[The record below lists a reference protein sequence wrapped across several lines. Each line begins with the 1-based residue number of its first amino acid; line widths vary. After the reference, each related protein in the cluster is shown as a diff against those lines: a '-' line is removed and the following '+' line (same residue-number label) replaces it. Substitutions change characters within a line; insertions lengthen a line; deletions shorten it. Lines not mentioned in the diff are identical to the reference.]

1 MTSVYLF
8 FFTIFFIIF
17 LNYFFF
23 KKNFLLDDINFSK
36 HKRLAKDKKTPL
48 SLGIIF
54 IIFSL
59 IFFDK
64 VFFQLNFF
72 LIIFFIIGFLSDINI
87 ITSARLRLL
96 FHIILVFCF
105 VTINNFFINK
115 IYLSIFDY
123 FLENKLF
130 NVFFVTFC
138 ICVLINGKNF
148 IDGLNTLLIGY
159 VILILTFLYI
169 ISINHNLNLDFNLY
183 KITIFFFL
191 ALYCVNFFG
200 KSILGDG
207 GSLSVGLFISY
218 IILNFYLKNNS
229 ISPYFIALL
238 LWYPSFEILFS
249 IIRKALKN
257 NQPFTPDTLHLH
269 QLLYK
274 KIKYFNFSELNNT
287 ITATFINLFNV
298 FIFYLASLKIYSNSY
313 NIYLILF
320 SIFIYI
326 LSYLILIKKK

>member
-59 IFFDK
+59 IFFDN

-87 ITSARLRLL
+87 ITSARFRLL

-115 IYLSIFDY
+115 IYLSSFDY

-159 VILILTFLYI
+159 VILVLTFLYI

-238 LWYPSFEILFS
+238 LWYPCFEILFS
-249 IIRKALKN
+249 I
-257 NQPFTPDTLHLH
+257 
-269 QLLYK
+269 
-274 KIKYFNFSELNNT
+274 
-287 ITATFINLFNV
+287 
-298 FIFYLASLKIYSNSY
+298 
-313 NIYLILF
+313 
-320 SIFIYI
+320 
-326 LSYLILIKKK
+326 